1 MPLFSIGDRVVP
13 SNEGEYAVLK
23 GRLQENYKILIDES
37 TEFVVHGFEEGLIR
51 IHVMGGS
58 MDQHLVVHPFRVKL
72 WGPKLTKEQLICLKA
87 SKLWQRQVEKG
98 IVHA

>member
-13 SNEGEYAVLK
+13 SDTDQYGTLK
-23 GRLQENYKILIDES
+23 TRYQKNHKMIIDEN
-37 TEFVVHGFEEGLIR
+37 TEFVVFGFEDNLVN
-51 IHVMGGS
+51 IHVIGGGVT
-58 MDQHLVVHPFRVKL
+58 QNLLVHPFRVKL